1 MPKISK
7 EKWKTWGNVF
17 DEFTLRTLFKLAGQG
32 HFEELESPIFV
43 GKESNVFSAK
53 SKHGK
58 VIVKIYRLEACDFNK
73 MYDYIKYDPRY
84 ADLKKNRRKVIFSWV
99 QREYRNLMKS
109 REAGVKVPKPIAVLN
124 NVLIEEFIGNQ
135 EPAPQIKNCLPRG
148 KKEFFK
154 KIVDNMKKMYN
165 FNLIHADLSQFNILI
180 HNNNPVFIDFSQ
192 TTMRRDPRAEEY
204 LDRDIKNI
212 VNFFTKQGLKIDKAK
227 IKKEII
233 GKV

>member
-1 MPKISK
+1 MPNVSK

-17 DEFTLRTLFKLAGQG
+17 DAFTLRTLFKLAGQG
-32 HFEELESPIFV
+32 HFEALESPIFI

-53 SKHGK
+53 TKTGK

-109 REAGVKVPKPIAVLN
+109 REAGVYVPRPIAVLN
-124 NVLIEEFIGNQ
+124 NVLVEEFIGDD
-135 EPAPQIKNCLPRG
+135 EVAPMIKDYLPRA

-154 KIVDNMKKMYN
+154 KIVNNMKKMYN
-165 FNLIHADLSQFNILI
+165 AKLIHADLSQFNILI
-180 HNNNPVFIDFSQ
+180 YNDNPVFIDFSQ
-192 TTMRRDPRAEEY
+192 TTMTRDPRAEEY

-212 VNFFTKQGLKIDKAK
+212 VNFFNKQGLKIDKNK
-227 IKKEII
+227 IKKDII
-233 GKV
+233 GKI